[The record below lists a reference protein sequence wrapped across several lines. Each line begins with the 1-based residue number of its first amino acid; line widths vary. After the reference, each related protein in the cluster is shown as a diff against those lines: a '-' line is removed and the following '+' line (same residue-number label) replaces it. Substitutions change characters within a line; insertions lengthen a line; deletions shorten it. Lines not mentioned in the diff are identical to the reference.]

1 MTTAPS
7 QSGPG
12 KTLGLLGGMGPEATV
27 ELMRRV
33 VAATPARDD
42 ADHIRMLV
50 DNNPQVPSRIAH
62 VIEGTGEDPTPVLVS
77 MAEGLKQAGADF
89 LAMPCNTAH
98 WYLPAV
104 CKAVDLPFLDM
115 IDLSVRYLQN
125 SRPPLQRVALLA
137 SPAVRKVGLFDQRLQ
152 AAGFTPLHAEG
163 KEAEELLK
171 VIRAVKAKGYGETE
185 RRGYQA
191 ATDGLRQRGAQAY
204 LIACTELSV
213 IDLPDTDGLPIA
225 DTLDLLVAEIL
236 KTAGVDSLNV

>member
-1 MTTAPS
+1 MTTGQPHTGS
-7 QSGPG
+7 R

-33 VAATPARDD
+33 VATTPARDD

-62 VIEGTGEDPTPVLVS
+62 VIEGTGEDPTPVLVA

-125 SRPPLQRVALLA
+125 SRPRPQTIALLA
-137 SPAVRKVGLFDQRLQ
+137 SPAVRKVGLFDQRLK
-152 AAGFTPLHAEG
+152 AGGFTPVYADGREE
-163 KEAEELLK
+163 EAILK
-171 VIRAVKAKGYGETE
+171 VIRAVKAKTCGRVEQDA
-185 RRGYQA
+185 YQA
-191 ATDGLRQRGAQAY
+191 VTDGLRDRGADAF

-213 IDLPDTDGLPIA
+213 IELPETGGLPLA
-225 DTLDLLVAEIL
+225 DTLDLLAAEIL
-236 KTAGVDSLNV
+236 CTAGVEG

>member
-1 MTTAPS
+1 MTTGQPH
-7 QSGPG
+7 PG
-12 KTLGLLGGMGPEATV
+12 SRKTLGLLGGMGPEATV

-42 ADHIRMLV
+42 ADHIHMLV

-62 VIEGTGEDPTPVLVS
+62 VIEGTGEDPTPVLIA
-77 MAEGLKQAGADF
+77 MAEGLKQSGADF

-115 IDLSVRYLQN
+115 IDLSVRYLRN
-125 SRPPLQRVALLA
+125 SRLRPQTVALLA

-152 AAGFTPLHAEG
+152 AAGFTPLHADGE
-163 KEAEELLK
+163 EAEELLK
-171 VIRAVKAKGYGETE
+171 AIRAVKSKGYGETE
-185 RRGYQA
+185 RQGYQA
-191 ATDGLRQRGAQAY
+191 ATDALRRRGADAF

-213 IDLPDTDGLPIA
+213 IDLPDTAGLPIA

-236 KTAGVDSLNV
+236 RTAGVTP

>member
-1 MTTAPS
+1 MTTGQPHT
-7 QSGPG
+7 GPG

-62 VIEGTGEDPTPVLVS
+62 VIEGTGTDPTPVLIA

-89 LAMPCNTAH
+89 LAIPCNTAH

-104 CKAVDLPFLDM
+104 RAAVELPFLDM
-115 IDLSVRYLQN
+115 IDLSVAHLQA
-125 SRPPLQRVALLA
+125 SQPRPEKVALLA

-152 AAGFTPLHAEG
+152 AAGFTPIY
-163 KEAEELLK
+163 AEEREEEALLQ
-171 VIRAVKAKGYGETE
+171 VIRAVKAKTYGDSA
-185 RRGYQA
+185 RQAYQA
-191 ATDGLRQRGAQAY
+191 ITDTLRQRDADAF

-213 IDLPDTDGLPIA
+213 IDLPDTGGLPIA

-236 KTAGVDSLNV
+236 KTAGVNP

>member
-1 MTTAPS
+1 MTTGQSPS
-7 QSGPG
+7 GAR

-50 DNNPQVPSRIAH
+50 DNNPQVPSRIKH
-62 VIEGTGEDPTPVLVS
+62 LIEGTGEDPTAVLVG

-104 CKAVDLPFLDM
+104 REAVDLLFLDM

-125 SRPPLQRVALLA
+125 STPQPKTVALLA
-137 SPAVRKVGLFDQRLQ
+137 SPAVRKVGLFDQRLK
-152 AAGFTPLHAEG
+152 AAGFTPVYADGREE
-163 KEAEELLK
+163 EAILQ
-171 VIRAVKAKGYGETE
+171 VIRAVKAKTCGQLEQDA
-185 RRGYQA
+185 YQA
-191 ATDGLRQRGAQAY
+191 VTDGLRERGADAF

-213 IDLPDTDGLPIA
+213 IELPATENIPLA
-225 DTLDLLVAEIL
+225 DTLDLLAAEIL
-236 KTAGVDSLNV
+236 RTAGVEG